1 MTKKYTLELTQAELF
16 DLEAIL
22 DVCEREGWHFGRKDY
37 WDKHLHMIKLQTK
50 WALKQS
56 YIYNENK
63 EKQKLKKE
71 QK

>member
-1 MTKKYTLELTQAELF
+1 MIKKYTLKLTQPELF

-37 WDKHLHMIKLQTK
+37 WDKHLHAIKLQTK

-56 YIYNENK
+56 YMYNEEK
-63 EKQKLKKE
+63 EKQKLNKKN
-71 QK
+71 